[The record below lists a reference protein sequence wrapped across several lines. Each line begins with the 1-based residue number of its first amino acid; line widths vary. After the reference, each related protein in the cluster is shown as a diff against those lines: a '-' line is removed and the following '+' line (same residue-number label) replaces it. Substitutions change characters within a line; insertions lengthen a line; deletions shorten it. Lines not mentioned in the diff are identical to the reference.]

1 MRDRSPT
8 RISGIILAGGAS
20 RRMGQDKAFLQ
31 VGGELLIDR
40 VLKAVR
46 AVADDIIIVTNSP
59 EKYAGYPA
67 RLIRDAYPG
76 TGALGGIYT
85 GLLAAEH
92 SCGIVVACDMPFLK
106 VDLLQYMAGQ
116 IEQYDVVIPYVGDDQ
131 PSANTQD
138 AALRQAPRRAQE
150 GPQEGSQDTARARDL
165 HPLHAIYCKRC
176 LEPIERAIGRGDLRA
191 IAFLP
196 EVRVRFVGRQEIAR
210 FDPEHCS
217 FFNANTPEELRYA
230 QELTK
235 IRSFFNVGFCTRHP

>member
-1 MRDRSPT
+1 MTDCSPA

-31 VGGELLIDR
+31 VGDELLIDR

-46 AVADDIIIVTNSP
+46 AVADDIVIVTNSP

-67 RLIRDAYPG
+67 RLVRDAYPG

-92 SCGIVVACDMPFLK
+92 SCGIVVACDMPFLS
-106 VDLLQYMAGQ
+106 VELLQYMAGQ
-116 IEQYDVVIPYVGDDQ
+116 IEQYDVVMPYVGDDQ
-131 PSANTQD
+131 SSANTQD
-138 AALRQAPRRAQE
+138 AALRQVQE
-150 GPQEGSQDTARARDL
+150 GPQDTARARDL

-176 LEPIERAIGRGDLRA
+176 LEPMGRAIGRGDLRA

-230 QELTK
+230 RELTK
-235 IRSFFNVGFCTRHP
+235 SRS